1 MFPGISH
8 EKEAR
13 SRTSPPAAG
22 RFCDK
27 ILFRRM
33 AILAERFY
41 VIGRTFLWHK
51 KTSFRIISCKIIL
64 KDVFLFVIVAVV

>member
-1 MFPGISH
+1 MQDIFTIKKPSQNK
-8 EKEAR
+8 KEAR
-13 SRTSPPAAG
+13 SRASPPAAG

-33 AILAERFY
+33 AILTERFY

-51 KTSFRIISCKIIL
+51 KTLRMIPVL
-64 KDVFLFVIVAVV
+64 Y